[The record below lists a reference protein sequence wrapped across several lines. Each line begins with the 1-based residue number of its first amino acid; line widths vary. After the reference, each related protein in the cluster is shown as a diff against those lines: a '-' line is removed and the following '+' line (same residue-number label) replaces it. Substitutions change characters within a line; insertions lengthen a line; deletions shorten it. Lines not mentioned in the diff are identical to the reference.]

1 VFSFGEERGTRF
13 LIDDGGAFVQDVNY
27 QPFGKPAST
36 GTMAQPGSAL
46 YSNEQWN
53 YGDYLAA
60 FGISKLGA
68 RLYDPAIGRFLSRDP
83 LLIPRTAATTNPYAF
98 AANDPVN
105 HSDPT
110 GLLLRPD
117 ELPGGKE
124 GGGGGG
130 QSIDWTFVD
139 AEINLLIVLSGGDLI
154 GTDPTIPWLIEIPN
168 IGSSGSGSSSQSPQ
182 AAVAAGGLVLTLPKP
197 IPFIGV
203 GAAVG
208 ALLAAEG
215 GVLLLGA
222 VPGVGLLILGL
233 VVPAPPG
240 YVPLRCGDYNDHCWK
255 DYMRRVKAENDR
267 QTEILNELEEAAER
281 DKLAK
286 QGKAE
291 ADGMTGYPDGM
302 PPDRPG
308 GPKPSKS
315 GPDAPKLISNP
326 KHHPGSESPEPA
338 NVRELFERSIVDGKG
353 VRWAKDADGTI
364 HRFAKPSNG
373 ETHWNGSTAGPNPIQ
388 EQNIPKPIK
397 KALGSI

>member
-13 LIDDGGAFVQDVNY
+13 FTDDGGAFVQDVNY
-27 QPFGKPAST
+27 QPFGKPTST
-36 GTMAQPGSAL
+36 GAQPGSPL

-302 PPDRPG
+302 PGGEPDGPRG
-308 GPKPSKS
+308 GKTTSK
-315 GPDAPKLISNP
+315 GTDASPAEKRAVRQENRDAHDGKLTCEHCGRNDLVDP
-326 KHHPGSESPEPA
+326 QRARGGVPRPA
-338 NVRELFERSIVDGKG
+338 NEAQVDHIVPKAKGGEGKRPNLRVLCPRCNTPGVIPRE
-353 VRWAKDADGTI
+353 
-364 HRFAKPSNG
+364 
-373 ETHWNGSTAGPNPIQ
+373 
-388 EQNIPKPIK
+388 
-397 KALGSI
+397 